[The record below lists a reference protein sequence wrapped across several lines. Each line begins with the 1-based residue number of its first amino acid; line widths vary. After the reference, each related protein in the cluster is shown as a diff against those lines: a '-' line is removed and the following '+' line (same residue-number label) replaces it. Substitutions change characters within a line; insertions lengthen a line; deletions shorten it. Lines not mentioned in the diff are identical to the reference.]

1 MWIPNPPAA
10 PPALASL
17 HLARPGHF
25 TDMHGTAVDLTPEL
39 LAQLADSYDPALYA
53 APLVIGHPQLNAP
66 AFGHLARISLDDA
79 GLWGEP
85 INVDPAFAAAV
96 RDARYPNRSLSFWPA
111 DHPGSPTPGRPYIR
125 HLGVLGAVPPAIP
138 GLRGADLLASDC
150 GIAVL
155 EFAADAAAA
164 PSPQPSPTGEGDAVP
179 PLLTT
184 PAEDSSM
191 SAPDPVALAAQV
203 ADLAAQAQALTARE
217 TALAEREAAAAQ
229 QAEGIRRAQ
238 AIAFCD
244 ELASAARIRPAD
256 VPALAELVLRLDADA
271 PAPCFAAPDS
281 PEAPLA
287 PGLWLRG
294 WLGQVPPLVEM
305 GETATAA
312 RARGPGSPMD
322 FAAPSGYS
330 VDPAALAVHR
340 RALAWLEAHPESTYQ
355 AAVVAVAGA

>member
-1 MWIPNPPAA
+1 
-10 PPALASL
+10 
-17 HLARPGHF
+17 
-25 TDMHGTAVDLTPEL
+25 
-39 LAQLADSYDPALYA
+39 
-53 APLVIGHPQLNAP
+53 
-66 AFGHLARISLDDA
+66 
-79 GLWGEP
+79 
-85 INVDPAFAAAV
+85 
-96 RDARYPNRSLSFWPA
+96 
-111 DHPGSPTPGRPYIR
+111 
-125 HLGVLGAVPPAIP
+125 
-138 GLRGADLLASDC
+138 
-150 GIAVL
+150 
-155 EFAADAAAA
+155 
-164 PSPQPSPTGEGDAVP
+164 
-179 PLLTT
+179 
-184 PAEDSSM
+184 M
-191 SAPDPVALAAQV
+191 SAPESGRPGGPSRRPWPPRPGPDRPRNRPGRTRSRRRPRRKASAAP
-203 ADLAAQAQALTARE
+203 
-217 TALAEREAAAAQ
+217 
-229 QAEGIRRAQ
+229 

-281 PEAPLA
+281 PKAPLA

>member
-25 TDMHGTAVDLTPEL
+25 TDMHGTPVDLTPEL

-66 AFGHLARISLDDA
+66 AFGHLAKISLDDA

-111 DHPGSPTPGRPYIR
+111 DHPGSPTPGQPYIR

-138 GLRGADLLASDC
+138 GLRGADLAEDDT
-150 GIAVL
+150 GITVL
-155 EFAADAAAA
+155 DFAAV
-164 PSPQPSPTGEGDAVP
+164 AVP
-179 PLLTT
+179 TT
-184 PAEDSSM
+184 ATAVTDAPVPP
-191 SAPDPVALAAQV
+191 SALPEEPPMPELDPVALAAQV
-203 ADLAAQAQALTARE
+203 ADLAAQAQALSARE
-217 TALAEREAAAAQ
+217 TALAEREATAAA

-294 WLGQVPPLVEM
+294 WLGQLPPLVEL
-305 GETATAA
+305 GQVATSRRAGQSPGGISDAEAARRARAYKAKQTAA
-312 RARGPGSPMD
+312 GQPIS
-322 FAAPSGYS
+322 FT
-330 VDPAALAVHR
+330 
-340 RALAWLEAHPESTYQ
+340 EAC
-355 AAVVAVAGA
+355 AAVDRNLDQDPE